1 MHAALQVAATIAA
14 QTVLHSSDNR
24 KYKVSR
30 CPGPDD
36 VNWPSL
42 WMTHK
47 DRNKRRPITSLLYL
61 LVMMVPLGVF
71 AGMTTQ
77 VRITG
82 PMCAVSRM
90 CGVSRARSAACP

>member
-1 MHAALQVAATIAA
+1 MAATVAA
-14 QTVLHSSDNR
+14 QTVLHAADNR
-24 KYKVSR
+24 MYRVSR

-42 WMTHK
+42 WKTHQS
-47 DRNKRRPITSLLYL
+47 RRRRRPITSLLYL

-77 VRITG
+77 VRRCDAVKTCGPVFGGPVTIT
-82 PMCAVSRM
+82 CTSE
-90 CGVSRARSAACP
+90 